1 MIIGKTITIKE
12 AKNNTLNKIIG
23 IVIDETKNTLTLQK
37 NTGTNVTKNTIT
49 IIKEHIITIEEGTI
63 AGGFGSAVS
72 ELLSAN
78 GIKTP
83 LSILGVPDQFMEH
96 AKPQIQKQL
105 AGINRES
112 IMKAIQKALKDR

>member
-49 IIKEHIITIEEGTI
+49 IIKEHIITIEEQ
-63 AGGFGSAVS
+63 
-72 ELLSAN
+72 
-78 GIKTP
+78 P
-83 LSILGVPDQFMEH
+83 
-96 AKPQIQKQL
+96 
-105 AGINRES
+105 
-112 IMKAIQKALKDR
+112 